1 MRMLVTGAAGFLGS
15 HLAQRL
21 VADGHEVVGVDDFS
35 SGRWENVADL
45 VGSDR
50 FHLVRGDVV
59 EPLTVSG
66 PLDRIFHLASPVSG
80 HRERPI
86 ATLRTGAEGTRRLL
100 DLAETAGA
108 VFVLASSSEVYGDPE
123 VHPQVETDAGRVNPV
138 GPRASYGEA
147 KRFAETLATAYAEA
161 RGVAVRIARIFNTY
175 GPRMRPDDG
184 RVIPTFV
191 TRALAGRPL
200 PVFGTGQ
207 QTRSFCYVSD
217 MVEALLALAEC
228 DCAGPVNLGNPDEV
242 RVLDLAREI
251 LRLAG
256 SRSSLEAAPL
266 PPGDPA
272 RRRPDVTLAL
282 RTLGW
287 RPTVSRRE
295 GLERTIDHF
304 RRHEM
309 SGDDA

>member
-15 HLAQRL
+15 HLARRL

-45 VGSDR
+45 VGADR
-50 FHLVRGDVV
+50 FHLVKGDVV
-59 EPLTVSG
+59 EPLTVS
-66 PLDRIFHLASPVSG
+66 PSLDRIFHLASPVSG

-86 ATLRTGAEGTRRLL
+86 ATLRTGAEGARRLL
-100 DLAETAGA
+100 DLAEAAGA
-108 VFVLASSSEVYGDPE
+108 VFVLASSSEVYGEPE
-123 VHPQVETDAGRVNPV
+123 SHPQVESDPGRVSPV
-138 GPRASYGEA
+138 GPRASYSEA
-147 KRFAETLATAYAEA
+147 KRFAEALATAYAGT

-191 TRALAGRPL
+191 RRALAGEAL

-207 QTRSFCYVSD
+207 QTRSFCYVDD
-217 MVEALLALAEC
+217 MVEALLALAES
-228 DCAGPVNLGNPDEV
+228 DYTDPVNLGNPDEV
-242 RVLDLAREI
+242 RILDLAREI

-256 SRSSLEAAPL
+256 SRSPLEAAPL
-266 PPGDPA
+266 PSGDPS

-287 RPTVSRRE
+287 RPMVTRRD
-295 GLERTIDHF
+295 GLERTIDWF
-304 RRHEM
+304 REHEVH
-309 SGDDA
+309 SGDG